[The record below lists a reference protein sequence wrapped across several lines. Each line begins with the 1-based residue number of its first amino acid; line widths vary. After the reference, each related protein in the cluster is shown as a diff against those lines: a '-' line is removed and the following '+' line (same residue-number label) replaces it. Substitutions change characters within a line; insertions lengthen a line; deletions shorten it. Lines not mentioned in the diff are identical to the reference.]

1 MHQGEPAGSERGNVR
16 AVAGLRS
23 TAAVLLACLTL
34 PSFLSAQDPVPD
46 LEHQVK
52 AAFLYNFARF
62 IEWPPDG
69 RAGDASFVIGVLGA
83 DATSRALEQTVQG
96 KSVGGRTILVRP
108 VKSQEEA
115 SRCQMLFV
123 GSESPE
129 RLVGLLK
136 AVRGSAV
143 LTVGDRDSFARDG
156 GIVNFVMQDHHVR
169 FEVNTDA
176 AERAGLKISSKL
188 LQLAIIVRDNH
199 SSEGSR

>member
-1 MHQGEPAGSERGNVR
+1 M
-16 AVAGLRS
+16 AGLRC
-23 TAAVLLACLTL
+23 TAAILLACLTL
-34 PSFLSAQDPVPD
+34 PSLLGAQDASPD

-62 IEWPPDG
+62 VEWPPDTASG
-69 RAGDASFVIGVLGA
+69 VGSFVIGVLGP
-83 DATSRALEQTVQG
+83 DATSRALELTVQG
-96 KSVGGRTILVRP
+96 KSVGGRTIQVRP
-108 VKSQEEA
+108 VKTHEEA
-115 SRCQMLFV
+115 TRCHMLFL

-129 RLVGLLK
+129 RLAGVLK

-143 LTVGDRDSFARDG
+143 LTVGDSDAFSREG
-156 GIVNFVMQDHHVR
+156 GIVNFVMRDHHVR

-199 SSEGSR
+199 APEGTR